1 MPEAR
6 QDLYG
11 KSSTDLVGED
21 LRLFVKD
28 EDPATDVTVLGT
40 IKYVENYDGF
50 APDAEGNFFPFT
62 LGDKAKGTTMT
73 FEKNGQPTGITNA
86 DWEANNVLKVE
97 KNQVWDIKVDGEL
110 KVRFKFNEATLQ
122 AKAVG

>member
-1 MPEAR
+1 
-6 QDLYG
+6 
-11 KSSTDLVGED
+11 
-21 LRLFVKD
+21 
-28 EDPATDVTVLGT
+28 
-40 IKYVENYDGF
+40 
-50 APDAEGNFFPFT
+50 
-62 LGDKAKGTTMT
+62 MT

-122 AKAVG
+122 AKAMG